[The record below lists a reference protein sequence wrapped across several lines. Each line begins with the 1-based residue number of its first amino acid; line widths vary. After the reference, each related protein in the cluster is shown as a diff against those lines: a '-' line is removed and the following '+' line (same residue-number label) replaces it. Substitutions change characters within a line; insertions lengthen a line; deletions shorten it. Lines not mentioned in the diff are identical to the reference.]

1 MPAPITKEIEKRGGV
16 GIELRAMPAD
26 KQGPGMLRAL
36 VAPFNSPS
44 SPLLMP
50 DGKRQFIETIAPGAF
65 TRTLAQ
71 ADIRALGDHDTGK
84 VLGRNRAGTLR
95 MLQTERGLEA
105 EIDLPDT
112 TAGRDTA
119 VSVARGDI
127 TGMSFGFYCPPGG
140 DRWDLSQPMALR
152 TLLDI
157 DIDEITVTPFPA
169 YPDTEVALRSLN
181 RAIAATPQSTPP
193 AEAPANIAVS
203 VIPAPASPAPAEASA
218 RSLPLSILRSR
229 LALLECE

>member
-1 MPAPITKEIEKRGGV
+1 MKEIEKRGGV

-26 KQGPGMLRAL
+26 KPGPGMLRAL

-44 SPLLMP
+44 LPLLMP
-50 DGKRQFIETIAPGAF
+50 DGKRQFIEQIQPGAF
-65 TRTLAQ
+65 TRTLAN

-84 VLGRNRAGTLR
+84 VLGRNRSGTLR

-119 VSVARGDI
+119 VSVSRGDI

-169 YPDTEVALRSLN
+169 YPDTEVALRSLH
-181 RAIAATPQSTPP
+181 RAIAASQNIPP
-193 AEAPANIAVS
+193 ADASAKSADTL
-203 VIPAPASPAPAEASA
+203 PAPASPAPAEASA
-218 RSLPLSILRSR
+218 RSLPLSLHRSR